1 MKIIPSILLLIF
13 LVLEASITTLPLI
26 LLILICITVIY
37 KDYSVFFLALVF
49 GIFLDI
55 FTFKTIGLSSI
66 LFIIVIFLILIY
78 QRKFEIT
85 TNYFVLFASFLASL
99 FFLFLSGNMNIVVQS
114 VISSLIGLLIFNL
127 LQGTKTQNLANSL

>member
-1 MKIIPSILLLIF
+1 MKIIPSILLLIS

-26 LLILICITVIY
+26 LLVLICITVIY

-55 FTFKTIGLSSI
+55 FTFKPIGLSSTF
-66 LFIIVIFLILIY
+66 FISIIFLILIY

-85 TNYFVLFASFLASL
+85 TNYFVFFASFLTSL
-99 FFLFLSGNMNIVVQS
+99 SFLFLSGNMNIVVQS

-127 LQGTKTQNLANSL
+127 LLRTKTQNPANSL

>member
-1 MKIIPSILLLIF
+1 MKIIPSILLLIS

-26 LLILICITVIY
+26 LLVLICITVIY

-55 FTFKTIGLSSI
+55 FTFKPIGLSSTF
-66 LFIIVIFLILIY
+66 FIFIIFLILIY

-85 TNYFVLFASFLASL
+85 TNYFVFFASFLTSL
-99 FFLFLSGNMNIVVQS
+99 SFLFLSGNMNIVVQS

-127 LQGTKTQNLANSL
+127 LLRTKTQNPANSL